1 MSIQEYKNLK
11 ETLELEIK
19 KSSNVFIVGH
29 NSPNFDSIGSAI
41 GLYRIVYE
49 LGKKAYIIVD
59 DNEVMIE
66 PGVKRVLEEYDQ
78 EYRFIKK
85 KDLERF
91 QNKKSMLI
99 VTDTNKKSMI
109 SVGDKLD
116 TFRNVIVIDHHTEN
130 EDTIITNN
138 KYINLEASS
147 ASEIVGKLIML
158 LKIKC
163 GPKVAN
169 ALLSGISLDTKR
181 FKQNTTS
188 LTHDVAEKLIN
199 NGADIDYVNSLFLEE
214 FESYCRIS
222 NLIINGTNIKK
233 YSKDLL
239 APIQVSFTLNRN
251 NPHEIYLKEDCAK
264 AADRMMKFYGI
275 DASIALGYVDEENV
289 HISARSGKK
298 VNVAKIMDAIG
309 GGGTPTAAGCRIKT
323 DDILKLEKQIMKK
336 ISVGI
341 SDEEEIYEEPK
352 VVKTKQI
359 KKNKK
364 N

>member
-29 NSPNFDSIGSAI
+29 NSPDFDSIGSAI

-59 DNEVMIE
+59 DNELMIE
-66 PGVKRVLEEYDQ
+66 SGVKRVLEEYDE

-85 KDLERF
+85 KDIEKH
-91 QNKKSMLI
+91 QTKKSMLI
-99 VTDTNKKSMI
+99 VTDTNKKNMI

-116 TFRNVIVIDHHTEN
+116 TFRNVIVIDHH
-130 EDTIITNN
+130 
-138 KYINLEASS
+138 LE
-147 ASEIVGKLIML
+147 
-158 LKIKC
+158 IKC

-169 ALLSGISLDTKR
+169 ALYAGISLDTKR

-188 LTHDVAEKLIN
+188 ITHDVAEKLIN
-199 NGADIDYVNSLFLEE
+199 NGADIDYVYSLFSEE
-214 FESYCRIS
+214 FDSFCRFT
-222 NLIINGTNIKK
+222 NLIISGTNIKK

-264 AADRMMKFYGI
+264 AADQMMKFYGI
-275 DASIALGYVDEENV
+275 DAAIALGYVDENNV
-289 HISARSGKK
+289 HISARSNKK

-309 GGGTPTAAGCRIKT
+309 GGGTPTAAGCRKET
-323 DDILKLEKQIMKK
+323 DDILGLEKQIMRKVK
-336 ISVGI
+336 LGI
-341 SDEEEIYEEPK
+341 SEEEEIYEEPK
-352 VVKTKQI
+352 LVKTKQI

>member
-29 NSPNFDSIGSAI
+29 NSPDFDSIGSAI

-59 DNEVMIE
+59 DNELMIE
-66 PGVKRVLEEYDQ
+66 SGVKRILEEYDE

-85 KDLERF
+85 KDIEKH
-91 QNKKSMLI
+91 QTKKSMLI
-99 VTDTNKKSMI
+99 VTDTNKKNMI

-116 TFRNVIVIDHHTEN
+116 TFRNVIVIDHHLEG
-130 EDTIITNN
+130 EDTIDTPN
-138 KYINLEASS
+138 KFINTEASS
-147 ASEIVGKLIML
+147 ASEIVGKLMML

-169 ALLSGISLDTKR
+169 ALYAGISLDTKR

-188 LTHDVAEKLIN
+188 ITHDVAEKLIN
-199 NGADIDYVNSLFLEE
+199 NGADIDYVYSLFSEE
-214 FESYCRIS
+214 FDSFCRFT
-222 NLIINGTNIKK
+222 NLIISGTNIKK

-264 AADRMMKFYGI
+264 AADQMMKFYGI
-275 DASIALGYVDEENV
+275 DAAIALGYVDENNV
-289 HISARSGKK
+289 HISARSNKK

-309 GGGTPTAAGCRIKT
+309 GGGTPTAAGCRKET
-323 DDILKLEKQIMKK
+323 DDILGLEKQIMRKVK
-336 ISVGI
+336 LGI
-341 SDEEEIYEEPK
+341 SEEEEIYEEPK
-352 VVKTKQI
+352 LVKTKQI